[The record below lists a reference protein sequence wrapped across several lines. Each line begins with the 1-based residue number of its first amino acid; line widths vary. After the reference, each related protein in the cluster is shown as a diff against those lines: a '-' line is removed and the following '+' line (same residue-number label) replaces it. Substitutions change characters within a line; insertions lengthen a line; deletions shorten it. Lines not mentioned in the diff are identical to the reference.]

1 MKARLFVMMLFV
13 ALGFTANAQ
22 VANDGEVAAKKEAT
36 KEAVKGAVRAAG
48 PKAAVRAAGPK
59 GAPGKAAKKT
69 NK

>member
-1 MKARLFVMMLFV
+1 MKAKLFVMMLFV

-48 PKAAVRAAGPK
+48 PKAA
-59 GAPGKAAKKT
+59 PGKAAKKT